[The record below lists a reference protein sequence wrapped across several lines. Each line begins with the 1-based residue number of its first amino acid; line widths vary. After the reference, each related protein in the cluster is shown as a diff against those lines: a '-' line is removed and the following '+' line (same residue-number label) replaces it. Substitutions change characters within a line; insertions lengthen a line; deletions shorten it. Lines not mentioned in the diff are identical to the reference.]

1 MQEPRWKEQAGSDS
15 ECLERERDTQC
26 SRYEWRRSMPES
38 WHAIPKAR
46 WEKKGGE
53 AGRRK
58 RRNTSEEKM
67 EKRKMD
73 INRGKDRSGNEDGG
87 GGEESLEGFLG
98 FGGEKRGRLASLL
111 TRHSRRFV

>member
-1 MQEPRWKEQAGSDS
+1 
-15 ECLERERDTQC
+15 
-26 SRYEWRRSMPES
+26 MPES

-73 INRGKDRSGNEDGG
+73 INRGTDRSGNEDRGG
-87 GGEESLEGFLG
+87 GGGRKPGRF
-98 FGGEKRGRLASLL
+98 FGVWWRK
-111 TRHSRRFV
+111 TR

>member
-1 MQEPRWKEQAGSDS
+1 
-15 ECLERERDTQC
+15 
-26 SRYEWRRSMPES
+26 MPES

-67 EKRKMD
+67 EKRKTD
-73 INRGKDRSGNEDGG
+73 INRGTDRSGNEDGG
-87 GGEESLEGFLG
+87 GGRKPGRF
-98 FGGEKRGRLASLL
+98 FGVWWRK
-111 TRHSRRFV
+111 TR

>member
-1 MQEPRWKEQAGSDS
+1 
-15 ECLERERDTQC
+15 
-26 SRYEWRRSMPES
+26 MPES

-58 RRNTSEEKM
+58 RRNTSEENM

-87 GGEESLEGFLG
+87 AGRRKPGRF
-98 FGGEKRGRLASLL
+98 FGVWWRK
-111 TRHSRRFV
+111 TR

>member
-87 GGEESLEGFLG
+87 VGRRKPGRFFWGLV
-98 FGGEKRGRLASLL
+98 EKDEVGWL
-111 TRHSRRFV
+111 HS